1 MILMIFLG
9 LFIFF
14 VCMFA
19 YLRHKSTAAEEAAA
33 ESFWNR
39 ENKQTTHA
47 ARTSAVFPYITI
59 PLADFPMGIYDNPE
73 LKKYEETL
81 QSLAG
86 QKILNLGKTNTD
98 LKLEYGVANLETLC
112 ACDENYTTLCRTI
125 YEYAECLKKL
135 GHDAEAVRVL
145 EYGISCGSDHSG
157 NYRMLADYYLNARD
171 SDALDRLL
179 IAARALESPR
189 QNAIV
194 AMLEEKVNA

>member
-1 MILMIFLG
+1 MIFLG

-39 ENKQTTHA
+39 ENEANHTRRKDI
-47 ARTSAVFPYITI
+47 SGLPYITI

-81 QSLAG
+81 QSLAAEV
-86 QKILNLGKTNTD
+86 
-98 LKLEYGVANLETLC
+98 KLEYGVANLETLC

>member
-1 MILMIFLG
+1 M
-9 LFIFF
+9 
-14 VCMFA
+14 
-19 YLRHKSTAAEEAAA
+19 STP
-33 ESFWNR
+33 N
-39 ENKQTTHA
+39 
-47 ARTSAVFPYITI
+47 
-59 PLADFPMGIYDNPE
+59 
-73 LKKYEETL
+73 
-81 QSLAG
+81 
-86 QKILNLGKTNTD
+86 
-98 LKLEYGVANLETLC
+98 
-112 ACDENYTTLCRTI
+112 
-125 YEYAECLKKL
+125 LKKL

>member
-1 MILMIFLG
+1 MIFLG

-19 YLRHKSTAAEEAAA
+19 YLRHKSTAAEEAAGA
-33 ESFWNR
+33 CHVGLVPLLRGNFN
-39 ENKQTTHA
+39 HA
-47 ARTSAVFPYITI
+47 ADGIVAV
-59 PLADFPMGIYDNPE
+59 DFPMGIYDNPE

-86 QKILNLGKTNTD
+86 QKILNLGGKTNTD

>member
-1 MILMIFLG
+1 MIFLG

-39 ENKQTTHA
+39 ENEANHTRRKDI
-47 ARTSAVFPYITI
+47 SGLPYITI

-86 QKILNLGKTNTD
+86 QKILNLGGKTNTD

-112 ACDENYTTLCRTI
+112 ACDENYTTLCRIVLPIMKPGIATVALLTALG
-125 YEYAECLKKL
+125 YWNEWFLCMLYVTEKKL
-135 GHDAEAVRVL
+135 
-145 EYGISCGSDHSG
+145 
-157 NYRMLADYYLNARD
+157 
-171 SDALDRLL
+171 
-179 IAARALESPR
+179 
-189 QNAIV
+189 
-194 AMLEEKVNA
+194 

>member
-19 YLRHKSTAAEEAAA
+19 YLRHKSTAAE
-33 ESFWNR
+33 SFWNR
-39 ENKQTTHA
+39 ENEANHTRRKDI
-47 ARTSAVFPYITI
+47 SGLPYITI

-86 QKILNLGKTNTD
+86 QKILNLGGKTNTD
-98 LKLEYGVANLETLC
+98 LKLEYGVANLETLS
-112 ACDENYTTLCRTI
+112 ACDENYTI

-171 SDALDRLL
+171 SAALDRLL
-179 IAARALESPR
+179 ASARALESPR
-189 QNAIV
+189 QSAIV
-194 AMLEEKVNA
+194 ALLEEKVNA

>member
-1 MILMIFLG
+1 MIFLG

-19 YLRHKSTAAEEAAA
+19 YLDISGL
-33 ESFWNR
+33 
-39 ENKQTTHA
+39 
-47 ARTSAVFPYITI
+47 PYITI

-86 QKILNLGKTNTD
+86 QKILNLGGKTNTD
-98 LKLEYGVANLETLC
+98 LKLEYGVANLETLS

-171 SDALDRLL
+171 SAALDRLL
-179 IAARALESPR
+179 ASARALESPR
-189 QNAIV
+189 QSAIV
-194 AMLEEKVNA
+194 ALLEEKVNA

>member
-1 MILMIFLG
+1 MIFLG

-39 ENKQTTHA
+39 ENEANHK
-47 ARTSAVFPYITI
+47 RRKDISGLPYITI

-86 QKILNLGKTNTD
+86 QKILNLGGKTN
-98 LKLEYGVANLETLC
+98 N
-112 ACDENYTTLCRTI
+112 ENYTTLCRTI

>member
-1 MILMIFLG
+1 MIFLG

-39 ENKQTTHA
+39 ENEANHTRRKDI
-47 ARTSAVFPYITI
+47 SGLPYITI
-59 PLADFPMGIYDNPE
+59 
-73 LKKYEETL
+73 L

-86 QKILNLGKTNTD
+86 QKILNLGGKTNTD
-98 LKLEYGVANLETLC
+98 LKLEYGVANLETLS

-145 EYGISCGSDHSG
+145 ECGIACGSDHSG
-157 NYRMLADYYLNARD
+157 NYRMLADYYLNAKD
-171 SDALDRLL
+171 SAALDRLL
-179 IAARALESPR
+179 ASARALESPR
-189 QNAIV
+189 QSAIV
-194 AMLEEKVNA
+194 ALLEEKVNA

>member
-1 MILMIFLG
+1 MIFLG

-39 ENKQTTHA
+39 ENEANHTRRKDI
-47 ARTSAVFPYITI
+47 SGLPYITI

-86 QKILNLGKTNTD
+86 QKILNLGGKTNTD

-145 EYGISCGSDHSG
+145 EYGISRGSDHSG

-171 SDALDRLL
+171 SAALDRLL
-179 IAARALESPR
+179 ASARALESPR
-189 QNAIV
+189 QSAIV
-194 AMLEEKVNA
+194 ALLEEKVNA